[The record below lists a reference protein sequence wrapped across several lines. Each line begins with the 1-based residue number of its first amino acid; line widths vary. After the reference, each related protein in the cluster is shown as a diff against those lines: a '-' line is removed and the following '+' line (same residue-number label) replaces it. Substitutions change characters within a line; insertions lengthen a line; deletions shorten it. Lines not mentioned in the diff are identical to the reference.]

1 MEREQLRLWLNEQ
14 LAKKG
19 HGSKKMLAEH
29 LGILPSTLTSILNN
43 SGTNRSIKA
52 DELIKIINFV
62 GEIPPFL
69 IKGSGQFVSLFYQAN
84 PEVQQAVLTI
94 LQNSCSLDKK

>member
-14 LAKKG
+14 LVKKG

-52 DELIKIINFV
+52 DELIKIINFI
-62 GEIPPFL
+62 GEVPPFL
-69 IKGSGQFVSLFYQAN
+69 IKGCGQFVSLFYQAK

-94 LQNSCSLDKK
+94 LQNSGQSDKK

>member
-29 LGILPSTLTSILNN
+29 LGILPSTLTSILNS
-43 SGTNRSIKA
+43 SGANRSIKA

-94 LQNSCSLDKK
+94 LQNFCSLDKK

>member
-1 MEREQLRLWLNEQ
+1 MEREQLKLWLKEQ

-19 HGSKKMLAEH
+19 HGSKKMLAEY
-29 LGILPSTLTSILNN
+29 LGVLPSSITSMLEN
-43 SGTNRSIKA
+43 SEKNRIIKA
-52 DELIKIINFV
+52 DELIKIINFF

-69 IKGSGQFVSLFYQAN
+69 IQESGQFVSLFYQAK

-94 LQNSCSLDKK
+94 LQNSEHSDKK